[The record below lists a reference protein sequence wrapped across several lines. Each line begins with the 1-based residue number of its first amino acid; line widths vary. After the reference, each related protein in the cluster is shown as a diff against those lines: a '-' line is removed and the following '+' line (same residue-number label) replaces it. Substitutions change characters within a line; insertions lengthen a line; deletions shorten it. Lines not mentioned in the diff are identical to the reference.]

1 MDFLYRNIHMEQK
14 KWDASTQITIEEDI
28 NIPELKGDCMSMLLK
43 MPR

>member
-28 NIPELKGDCMSMLLK
+28 NIPELKGDCMSM
-43 MPR
+43 R